1 MEKISLNQA
10 LTSENF
16 YRFSKL
22 FMPYSEY
29 NEQGQLI
36 EITSMYNQMSGD
48 SQRLYMFLKNRIEL
62 SLRPGNV
69 RKFTDKDGYVFV
81 IATIEELERTLGCG
95 HNKVIRLKKELV
107 DYGLIEEIK
116 QGLNRPN
123 KIYVGNL
130 EGTSIQKK
138 CAFRA

>member
-48 SQRLYMFLKNRIEL
+48 SQRLYMFLKIGL
-62 SLRPGNV
+62 SSL
-69 RKFTDKDGYVFV
+69 
-81 IATIEELERTLGCG
+81 
-95 HNKVIRLKKELV
+95 
-107 DYGLIEEIK
+107 
-116 QGLNRPN
+116 
-123 KIYVGNL
+123 
-130 EGTSIQKK
+130 
-138 CAFRA
+138 